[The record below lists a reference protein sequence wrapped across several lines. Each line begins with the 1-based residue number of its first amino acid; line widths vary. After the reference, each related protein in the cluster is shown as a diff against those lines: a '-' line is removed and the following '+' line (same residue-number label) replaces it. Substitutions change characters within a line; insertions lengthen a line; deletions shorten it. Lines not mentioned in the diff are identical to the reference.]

1 MGFVRGWG
9 DGARYRQ
16 NFLVIPVIGAGRLT
30 SHGPTLGIMRSDRR
44 PISPCSGISVG
55 ISVDVVSLGPVI
67 SSASPFSTSIITRFL
82 PRYNKRLKHRT
93 LLSFLNRYTHTRV
106 YIR

>member
-30 SHGPTLGIMRSDRR
+30 SHSPLSRDYAVGSPPDFSVFRNFRRNFRRRCLTRSRDFLRFSFFYLDYYTLPS
-44 PISPCSGISVG
+44 SV
-55 ISVDVVSLGPVI
+55 
-67 SSASPFSTSIITRFL
+67 
-82 PRYNKRLKHRT
+82 
-93 LLSFLNRYTHTRV
+93 
-106 YIR
+106 

>member
-30 SHGPTLGIMRSDRR
+30 GHGPTLGIMRSDRR

-82 PRYNKRLKHRT
+82 PRYNT
-93 LLSFLNRYTHTRV
+93 LEKSNVPPLLDTHTHV
-106 YIR
+106 